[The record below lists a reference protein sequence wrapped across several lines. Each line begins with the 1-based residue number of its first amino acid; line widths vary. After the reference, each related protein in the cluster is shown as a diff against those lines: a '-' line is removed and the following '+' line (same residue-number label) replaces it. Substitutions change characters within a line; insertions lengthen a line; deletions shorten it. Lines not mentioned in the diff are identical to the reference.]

1 MLRAAF
7 NWRRKTSHESA
18 NSGSPSGMVMSQ
30 NMRAVWMPE
39 SSSNGSGWYVDGAG
53 RSSVSDSEMRENPS
67 MEEPSKPTPSSKA
80 LSSSAG
86 DIITVFKL
94 PNMSVNQSG

>member
-1 MLRAAF
+1 
-7 NWRRKTSHESA
+7 
-18 NSGSPSGMVMSQ
+18 
-30 NMRAVWMPE
+30 
-39 SSSNGSGWYVDGAG
+39 
-53 RSSVSDSEMRENPS
+53 